1 MIPNSVL
8 WTEETTTKKIIY
20 TKAIKFMLA
29 PIKQETVKLTKKTF
43 NSAITKTEDK
53 QQQIHRLKQGVV
65 S

>member
-1 MIPNSVL
+1 
-8 WTEETTTKKIIY
+8 
-20 TKAIKFMLA
+20 MLA
-29 PIKQETVKLTKKTF
+29 PIKQETVKLTTKTP